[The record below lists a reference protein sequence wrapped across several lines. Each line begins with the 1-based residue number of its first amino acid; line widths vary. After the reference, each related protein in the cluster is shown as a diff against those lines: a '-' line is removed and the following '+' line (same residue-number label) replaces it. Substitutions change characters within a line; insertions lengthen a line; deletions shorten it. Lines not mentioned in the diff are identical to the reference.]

1 MAPAPDNIFL
11 TGFMGSGKSTVG
23 ARLAKEIGWKF
34 IDTDKLIESA
44 AGMTIAKLFETE
56 GEPRFRAMEHQIVE
70 QVATVKQVV
79 IALGGGAL
87 LDDTSRALILSTGA
101 VVYLQASV
109 DTILARTK
117 GSDRPL
123 LRENSV
129 KHLLEAREPIYQQA
143 HLHIPTDGKT
153 HAQVV
158 SEIRK
163 GIATWKK

>member
-1 MAPAPDNIFL
+1 MAPGPDNIFL

-87 LDDTSRALILSTGA
+87 LDDTSRELILSAGA
-101 VVYLQASV
+101 VIYLQASV

-143 HLHIPTDGKT
+143 HFHIPTDGKT

-158 SEIRK
+158 SEIKK
-163 GIATWKK
+163 GLATWKK